1 MRLYILLILFTY
13 CSFFNCNS
21 QTSQEDEEKT
31 RTKINMI
38 YDKNSSECSSGVDI
52 VTDFNGKDEF
62 WNICNLENG
71 NRIIQIESHKA
82 NTFFQEIYFEKDG
95 ELIYALET
103 EKYMPKN
110 KFTQMIWSCEFY
122 ANNGKLISLISLGH
136 GKTEDDE
143 WNPEIIFDM
152 YKNRIS
158 EIKKMER

>member
-1 MRLYILLILFTY
+1 
-13 CSFFNCNS
+13 
-21 QTSQEDEEKT
+21 
-31 RTKINMI
+31 MI